1 MKLMMYIKYGK
12 WKMKLHNII
21 FAKMNKL
28 LSIRIIWLL
37 AFISGCI
44 ISYKVN
50 QFLGCSITFIC
61 GLNYKLL
68 LGDGK

>member
-1 MKLMMYIKYGK
+1 MTKLT
-12 WKMKLHNII
+12 
-21 FAKMNKL
+21 
-28 LSIRIIWLL
+28 SIRIIWLL

-61 GLNYKLL
+61 GLNSKLL

>member
-1 MKLMMYIKYGK
+1 
-12 WKMKLHNII
+12 
-21 FAKMNKL
+21 MNKL

-61 GLNYKLL
+61 GLNCKLL